1 MTMNWPNRLT
11 LLRVLM
17 IPVFLVVLLGGF
29 WDDKT
34 ARLAAACLFV
44 LASLTDWLDGYIA
57 RKQSLITTFGK
68 FADPLADKLLVC
80 AALVAMVEMA
90 CIPTWV
96 VIVII
101 SREFIV
107 TGLRL
112 VAVERNVVIAAGF
125 SGKLKT
131 AVSMVMIAWVLAC
144 GLYSWAFI
152 PSQILI
158 YASAVLTVYSAVE
171 YIVQNKHVLKD
182 VK

>member
-1 MTMNWPNRLT
+1 MNMNWPNRLT

-17 IPVFLVVLLGGF
+17 IPAFLVVLLGGF
-29 WDDKT
+29 WDDQM
-34 ARLAAACLFV
+34 ARLAAAAIFV

-57 RKQSLITTFGK
+57 RKCKLVTTFGK

-80 AALVAMVEMA
+80 AALVAMVELA

-112 VAVERNVVIAAGF
+112 VAVERGVVIAAGIW
-125 SGKLKT
+125 GKLKT
-131 AVSMVMIAWVLAC
+131 AFSMIMITWVLAF
-144 GLYSWAFI
+144 GLHDWAFI
-152 PSQILI
+152 VNEMLI
-158 YASAVLTVYSAVE
+158 YVSAALTVISAVE
-171 YIVQNKHVLKD
+171 YVVKNIGVLKD